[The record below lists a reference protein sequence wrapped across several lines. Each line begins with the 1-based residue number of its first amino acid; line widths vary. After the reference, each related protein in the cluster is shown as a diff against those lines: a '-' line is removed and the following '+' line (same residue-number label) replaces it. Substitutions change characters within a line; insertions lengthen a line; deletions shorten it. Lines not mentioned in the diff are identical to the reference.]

1 MLKDSEVQ
9 RILAVLAHPD
19 DVDFGAGGTIARWT
33 DEGIEVTYCLVT
45 DGDAGGFDRSV
56 ARAEIPEIRRTSSVT
71 PPRRSAWRM
80 CASLATRTGG
90 WSSPSTYGGTSAG

>member
-56 ARAEIPEIRRTSSVT
+56 ARAEIPEIRRTEQ
-71 PPRRSAWRM
+71 RNAAKAWRM

-90 WSSPSTYGGTSAG
+90 WSSPSTCGGTSAG